1 MFQRNIAPAA
11 SLRRA
16 LGNFLHAMAAGRLRR
31 FLASR
36 RGPGLRALHALAILS
51 LLVPAIVLAAHA
63 AASWT
68 EQQRLGRERLD
79 RAAELLHE
87 HATRVFDTF
96 ELLASYADELTAGL
110 SPAGIRGD
118 EGEIN
123 ARLLRYKEALPQVQ
137 DVWLLDGEGKP
148 LVSANVFPMP
158 PGLDLSDR
166 DYFRRLRDGAAEPYI
181 SDVLRGRAMAD
192 ALFFQFARRFTPGPD
207 GGFRGV
213 VAISVQPEYFRDWFA
228 RVGALGLSSAALVRE
243 DGYILARF
251 PPLPA
256 GRPRQVPGA
265 GFLAAVAARSEAGT
279 YQGVS
284 AATGETVSLA
294 YRRLP
299 GHTAYVIVGMER
311 SVPRRAWLRGLV
323 LPLALAIPAALALFG
338 LTQVA
343 LAQARRESAALAA
356 LREETG
362 RAEAAEAA
370 RRAADARYRAYFAN
384 ASEGLFVI
392 AVRGA
397 GDFAIEELSPA
408 NEAISGLRSAAVA
421 GRPLHA
427 VLPAA
432 EADRLAARFA
442 ACVAARAPIAY
453 EDELEVPAG
462 RRRFESSIAPIMDA
476 DGRVTHLIGASRD
489 VTERRHLEERL
500 RQSEKLEALGQMSAG
515 VAHDFNN
522 ILQVVV
528 GNLDMLRRAPEA
540 RRELLI
546 GNALLAAEQGSRITS
561 QLLAFSRRQPLRP
574 EPTELNALLAGMADM
589 LERALRADIR
599 LALHPAGAPAWVE
612 LDAAQMRTALINLA
626 VNARDAMPRGGTLAV
641 RLHHEDGEVA
651 LEVADTGEGMTPEVL
666 ARLGEPF
673 FTTKRE
679 GGRGTGLGLAQ
690 VFGFVQQSGGRVE
703 ATSAPGQGTRLVLRF
718 PAVAPAAA
726 AAPAAPAAA
735 PASGPLRIL
744 LVEDTPDV
752 AAATAGLL
760 EGRGHAV
767 TVAGDAAAA
776 LAILHA
782 GPRPDLV
789 LSDLVMPGAMD
800 GLALARAI
808 RAEFP
813 GLPVLLLSGYSEAAG
828 EAAREG
834 FPLLLKPVAPD
845 ALAAAISAATAP
857 P

>member
-1 MFQRNIAPAA
+1 
-11 SLRRA
+11 
-16 LGNFLHAMAAGRLRR
+16 MAAGRFRR

-36 RGPGLRALHALAILS
+36 RGPGLRALHALAVLA
-51 LLVPAIVLAAHA
+51 LLVPAVLMGSYAAM
-63 AASWT
+63 SWQVQ
-68 EQQRLGRERLD
+68 ERLALERLD

-110 SPAGIRGD
+110 SAAGIRGD

-123 ARLLRYKEALPQVQ
+123 ARLRRYKDVLPQVQ
-137 DVWLLDGEGKP
+137 DIWLLDAEGRG

-158 PGLDLSDR
+158 PRLDLSDR
-166 DYFRRLRDGAAEPYI
+166 DYFRALRDGGPEPFV
-181 SDVLRGRAMAD
+181 SDVLRGRAQSD
-192 ALFFQFARRFTPGPD
+192 AMFFQFARRFSPGPD

-228 RVGALGLSSAALVRE
+228 RVGALGLSSAALVRA

-251 PPLPA
+251 PPIPE

-265 GFLAAVAARSEAGT
+265 GFHDAVAARSDAGT
-279 YQGVS
+279 YAGVS
-284 AATGETVSLA
+284 ATTGDAVHLA

-299 GHTAYVIVGMER
+299 GHPAYVIVGTESAAM
-311 SVPRRAWLRGLV
+311 RRAWRDGLV
-323 LPLALAIPAALALFG
+323 LPFALGFPAALSLFG

-343 LAQARRESAALAA
+343 LAQSRRESAALAA

-384 ASEGLFVI
+384 SSEGLFVI
-392 AVRGA
+392 AVHGPR
-397 GDFAIEELSPA
+397 DFALEELSPA
-408 NEAISGLRSAAVA
+408 NEAISGLCSAAVA
-421 GRPLHA
+421 GRALHA

-432 EADRLAARFA
+432 VADRLRERFST
-442 ACVAARAPIAY
+442 CVRRRAPVTY
-453 EDELEVPAG
+453 EDELDLPIG
-462 RRRFESSIAPIMDA
+462 RRRFESSLAPIMDEA
-476 DGRVTHLIGASRD
+476 GRVTHLIGASRD

-540 RRELLI
+540 RREVLI
-546 GNALLAAEQGSRITS
+546 GNALLACEQGSRITS

-574 EPTELNALLAGMADM
+574 EPTELGALLAGMEDM
-589 LERALRADIR
+589 LLRSLRADIR
-599 LALHPAGAPAWVE
+599 LALPPAGAQAWVE
-612 LDAAQMRTALINLA
+612 VDAAQMQTALINLA
-626 VNARDAMPRGGTLAV
+626 VNARDAMPRGGTLAIHL
-641 RLHHEDGEVA
+641 RAEGREVV
-651 LEVADTGEGMTPEVL
+651 LEVADTGEGMPPAVL

-679 GGRGTGLGLAQ
+679 SGRGTGLGLAQ

-703 ATSAPGQGTRLVLRF
+703 ARSAPGQGTRLLLRF
-718 PAVAPAAA
+718 PAVAPAG
-726 AAPAAPAAA
+726 PAAPAVPAA
-735 PASGPLRIL
+735 PGDGRALRIL
-744 LVEDTPDV
+744 LVEDTPEV
-752 AAATAGLL
+752 AAATAGVL

-767 TVAGDAAAA
+767 TPAAEAGAA
-776 LAILHA
+776 LAALRDGA
-782 GPRPDLV
+782 PFDLV

-808 RAEFP
+808 RRSWP
-813 GLPVLLLSGYSEAAG
+813 GLPVLLLSGYSDAAG

-834 FPLLLKPVAPD
+834 FPLLLKPVA
-845 ALAAAISAATAP
+845 AEVLAAEVAALVTAPVATAP